1 MRFTSSMR
9 ISRARRNSMPDSN
22 LVAQPLERRGAGDS
36 VCIMLPLPF
45 PLPLVAAEQALQA

>member
-1 MRFTSSMR
+1 MR

-22 LVAQPLERRGAGDS
+22 LVAQPLERRGAADS